1 MASYNGIFALYEIIP
16 GFIAGLIVAV
26 VVTLIDR
33 KPKKEVE
40 ELFDLAVS
48 DQID

>member
-1 MASYNGIFALYEIIP
+1 MIDANIKYVNSDG
-16 GFIAGLIVAV
+16 
-26 VVTLIDR
+26 VTLDLSGFPYKI
-33 KPKKEVE
+33 KVE